1 MNYYVRFCLSELFHV
16 SEVNAMTKSESS
28 FVRRVVPLVRQ
39 CGGDPSEEQG
49 SSKEVRYGKEK

>member
-1 MNYYVRFCLSELFHV
+1 MRSCLSELFHV
-16 SEVNAMTKSESS
+16 SEVNAITKSESS
-28 FVRRVVPLVRQ
+28 FVRRVVPLSRQ